1 MPHHDKPLVIT
12 SLKGGHTDKHIN
24 TFCGQDQFLETR
36 HALAAGRHEP
46 GLKSLHF
53 SLIKACWQLGMWNV
67 DILHCQLP
75 GLTKVQMK
83 HVKKPFQI
91 PDILC
96 YFESMV
102 RYNL

>member
-1 MPHHDKPLVIT
+1 MGSISCHITLLVIT

-24 TFCGQDQFLETR
+24 TFCRQDQFLETR
-36 HALAAGRHEP
+36 CALATGRHVA

-53 SLIKACWQLGMWNV
+53 SLIVACWQLGMWNV

-91 PDILC
+91 PGILC
-96 YFESMV
+96 H
-102 RYNL
+102 L